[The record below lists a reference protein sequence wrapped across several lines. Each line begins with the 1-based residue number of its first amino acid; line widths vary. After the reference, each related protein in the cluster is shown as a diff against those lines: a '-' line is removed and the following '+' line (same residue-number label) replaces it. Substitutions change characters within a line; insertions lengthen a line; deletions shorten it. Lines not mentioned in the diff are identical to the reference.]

1 MVFGHLS
8 FDYNLLNFKADEQ
21 KKVNLRDILDN
32 DAYGILK
39 ANFSI
44 GGSWDAI
51 GNVVIL
57 AEGEGFYVIIN
68 NGWEMKVRIKDL
80 NTGESRIIVAN
91 ESNPA
96 IEAEGNNIAVRLL
109 GIKGEGV
116 SFSYSA

>member
-1 MVFGHLS
+1 MIPMG
-8 FDYNLLNFKADEQ
+8 
-21 KKVNLRDILDN
+21 
-32 DAYGILK
+32 
-39 ANFSI
+39 FSRPTFQLEVV
-44 GGSWDAI
+44 GMPS

-57 AEGEGFYVIIN
+57 AEGEGFYIIIN